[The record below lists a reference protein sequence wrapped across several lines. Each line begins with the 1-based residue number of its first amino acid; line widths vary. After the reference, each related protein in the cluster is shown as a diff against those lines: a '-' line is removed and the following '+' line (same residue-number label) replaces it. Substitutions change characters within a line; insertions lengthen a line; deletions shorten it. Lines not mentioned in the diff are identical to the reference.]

1 MSRCNDNG
9 ASISICNISAD
20 DLVWI
25 SESDPNGILDDF
37 GNRPVHFAA
46 KDGSTDLIKRIFALG
61 ADASRANLAGVKA
74 SEIARESG
82 NLQAA
87 LLLRSYERLA
97 LNSPS
102 DDASFPA
109 TVGGVNKTGSFK
121 PTPSTRLLE
130 SEADWD
136 IPEITDNNPMDE
148 VIKNNSSNDSRS
160 IQEISISEKIE
171 IQDLFH
177 NLYAISVDVN
187 NNTRK
192 IAGYLLKLSW
202 KIDDVRWKSS
212 GRISDGFLRELSQ
225 NIGDIVSF
233 MDSYTD
239 VIDGDLFKN
248 EYSSDI
254 NIVCNRGKLPNPTQ
268 RALGNIRD
276 RYEDEDLR
284 YGRGLRL
291 KILKEAAW
299 SSDHWT
305 N

>member
-1 MSRCNDNG
+1 MSQFNDNG
-9 ASISICNISAD
+9 ASINIRNISAD

-25 SESDPNGILDDF
+25 SESDPNGVLDEF
-37 GNRPVHFAA
+37 GNRPLHFAA
-46 KDGSTDLIKRIFALG
+46 KDGTTDLIKRIFELG

-102 DDASFPA
+102 DDASFRT
-109 TVGGVNKTGSFK
+109 TVGEVNKTGSFK

-130 SEADWD
+130 NEADWD
-136 IPEITDNNPMDE
+136 IPEITENNPIDE
-148 VIKNNSSNDSRS
+148 GVENNSHNNLRN
-160 IQEISISEKIE
+160 IQEISISEKME
-171 IQDLFH
+171 IQNLFN
-177 NLYAISVDVN
+177 NLYVISVDIN
-187 NNTRK
+187 NNIRK
-192 IAGYLLKLSW
+192 IAGYILKVSW
-202 KIDDVRWKSS
+202 KIDKITWNYS
-212 GRISDGFLRELSQ
+212 GDISDELRELSQ
-225 NIGDIVSF
+225 NISDIVYC

-239 VIDGDLFKN
+239 VIDGDLFDN

-254 NIVCNRGKLPNPTQ
+254 DIICNRGKFPNPTQ
-268 RALGNIRD
+268 RALANIKG
-276 RYEDEDLR
+276 RYDDEDLH

-299 SSDHWT
+299 SSEHWA